1 MASKTRVS
9 ALAKEVGTT
18 SKAALGYLA
27 QCGEFV
33 KSASSV
39 VEGPVADRVRKHF
52 TGDDPAPALL
62 PASAARLNERRRTDY
77 VQLNMRQMVSAIQG
91 ALAGNEWPPQPYSA
105 KDWSDLLGSI
115 SALSFGLADA
125 VRRLRLIE
133 ETSGGV
139 GVERSFPLQEEI
151 AEELLHLA
159 RRTRIETR

>member
-1 MASKTRVS
+1 VVSKARVS

-18 SKAALGYLA
+18 SKAVLGYLA

-52 TGDDPAPALL
+52 AGDDPAPSPPA
-62 PASAARLNERRRTDY
+62 ASATRFTGRRRTDY
-77 VQLNMRQMVSAIQG
+77 VQLNLRQMVSGIQG
-91 ALAGNEWPPQPYSA
+91 ALAGNEWPPQPYST
-105 KDWSDLLGSI
+105 KDWSELLGSI

-133 ETSGGV
+133 ETPGGV
-139 GVERSFPLQEEI
+139 SVERSFPLQPEV

-159 RRTRIETR
+159 RLTRIEPR